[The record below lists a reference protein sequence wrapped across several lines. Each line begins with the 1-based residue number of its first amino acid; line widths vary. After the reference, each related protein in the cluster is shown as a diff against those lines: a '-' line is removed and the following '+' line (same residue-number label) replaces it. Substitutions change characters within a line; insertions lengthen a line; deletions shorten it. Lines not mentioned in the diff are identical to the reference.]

1 MIIINS
7 INISA
12 TINNMNIMQRKDD
25 RFEAKITINGIRK
38 SFYGNTKVEVKNKVK
53 SYLQKINNGFKET
66 KKIKLNDYVEYWL
79 SNYKFGTI
87 EGSSYTRLYSVYQ
100 HQIKPYIG
108 NKYICDITSQD
119 IDAFIKEFAN
129 PPLKSGKKPLAL
141 SGLKKILQLLNPC
154 FETAIK
160 EKIIFNNPCSDIKLP
175 TESYLIVKTKEQ
187 FSLTD
192 KQLEQFKKE
201 AVSKYKT
208 IDEYKGR
215 DFLVLIIMLNLG
227 LRTGEVL
234 ALTWD
239 DFNFKN
245 NIVKINKTIQT
256 KVALDSQCK
265 KQSLA
270 LKNSTKT
277 VAGERYL
284 KLNENTLHYIQ
295 ELKQYDKRN
304 NINSDYFCCCK
315 NNTRQCARNLQR
327 SLDRLTRNIKSDEH
341 ITLHTL
347 RHTFGSTL
355 LRNGV
360 GIEVVSKLLGHA
372 NITITYN
379 KYIHVI
385 KEQEAIAMNMVKV
398 C

>member
-1 MIIINS
+1 MIIINN
-7 INISA
+7 INIAA
-12 TINNMNIMQRKDD
+12 TINNMNIMQRNDS

-38 SFYGNTKVEVKNKVK
+38 SFYGNTKIEVKNKVK
-53 SYLQKINNGFKET
+53 SYLQKVNNGFKES

-79 SNYKFGTI
+79 NNYKFGTI
-87 EGSSYTRLYSVYQ
+87 EGSSYIRLYSVYKN
-100 HQIKPYIG
+100 QIKPYIG
-108 NKYICDITSQD
+108 NKYISDITSQD
-119 IDAFIKEFAN
+119 IDIFIKEFAN
-129 PPLKSGKKPLAL
+129 PPLKSSKKPLAL
-141 SGLKKILQLLNPC
+141 SGLKKIIQLLNPC

-160 EKIIFNNPCSDIKLP
+160 DKVIFSNPCDNIKLP
-175 TESYLIVKTKEQ
+175 TESYMTIKTKEQ

-192 KQLEQFKKE
+192 SQLESFKKE
-201 AVSKYKT
+201 ASSKYKT
-208 IDEYKGR
+208 TKEYKGR

-227 LRTGEVL
+227 LRTGELL
-234 ALTWD
+234 ALTWN
-239 DFNFKN
+239 DFDLKN
-245 NIVKINKTIQT
+245 NIVKINKTIQS
-256 KVALDSQCK
+256 KVALDPQCV
-265 KQSLA
+265 KQVVA

-277 VAGERYL
+277 IAGERYL
-284 KLNENTLHYIQ
+284 KLNENTLYYIY
-295 ELKQYDKRN
+295 ELKQYDIRN

-315 NNTRQCARNLQR
+315 NNTRKSARNLQR
-327 SLDRLTRNIKSDEH
+327 SLDRLTKNIKSDEH

-385 KEQEAIAMNMVKV
+385 KEQEAIAMNMVKI

>member
-1 MIIINS
+1 MIIINN
-7 INISA
+7 INIAA
-12 TINNMNIMQRKDD
+12 TINNMNIMQRNDS
-25 RFEAKITINGIRK
+25 RFEAKITINGVRK
-38 SFYGNTKVEVKNKVK
+38 SFYGNTKIEVKNKVK
-53 SYLQKINNGFKET
+53 SYLQKVNNGFKES
-66 KKIKLNDYVEYWL
+66 KKITLNDYVKYWL
-79 SNYKFGTI
+79 NNYKFGTI
-87 EGSSYTRLYSVYQ
+87 EGSSYTRLYSVYKN
-100 HQIKPYIG
+100 QIKPYIG
-108 NKYICDITSQD
+108 NKYIGDITSQD
-119 IDAFIKEFAN
+119 IDIFIKEFAN
-129 PPLKSGKKPLAL
+129 PPLKSSKKPLAL
-141 SGLKKILQLLNPC
+141 SGLKKIIQLLNPC

-160 EKIIFNNPCSDIKLP
+160 EKVIFNNPCNNIKLP
-175 TESYLIVKTKEQ
+175 TESYMTIKTKEQ

-192 KQLEQFKKE
+192 SQLESFKKE
-201 AVSKYKT
+201 ASSKYKT
-208 IDEYKGR
+208 TREYKGR

-227 LRTGEVL
+227 LRTGELL
-234 ALTWD
+234 ALTWN
-239 DFNFKN
+239 DFDLKN
-245 NIVKINKTIQT
+245 NIVKINKTIQS
-256 KVALDSQCK
+256 KVALDPQCI
-265 KQSLA
+265 KQVAA

-277 VAGERYL
+277 IAGERYL
-284 KLNENTLHYIQ
+284 KLNENTLYYIY
-295 ELKQYDKRN
+295 ELKQYDIRN

-315 NNTRQCARNLQR
+315 NNTRKNARNLQR

-385 KEQEAIAMNMVKV
+385 KEQEAIAMNMVKI